1 MNGYTS
7 KYLYYESNKNS
18 IITIPRPI
26 IEANN
31 LNWGHKE
38 DIGIIVKTI
47 DGKQGLFL
55 WKREKEINTSQ
66 KTRAQV
72 IEYEGKI

>member
-31 LNWGHKE
+31 LDWEPGD
-38 DIGIIVKTI
+38 DIGIIVETMNGQK
-47 DGKQGLFL
+47 GMFL
-55 WKREKEINTSQ
+55 WKREEEK
-66 KTRAQV
+66 K
-72 IEYEGKI
+72 K

>member
-7 KYLYYESNKNS
+7 KYLYYKSNKNS

-31 LNWGHKE
+31 LNWEPG
-38 DIGIIVKTI
+38 DNIGIIVETMNGNK
-47 DGKQGLFL
+47 GLFL
-55 WKREKEINTSQ
+55 FKKEKEKEQ
-66 KTRAQV
+66 K
-72 IEYEGKI
+72 K